1 MQQAL
6 WLISK
11 LTPLAIFD
19 ILLVTLIIYGLLMLI
34 RGTQADQLVRG
45 VLIVILTSAAV
56 GYFFNLTMFNWLLQA
71 IIPAMLFAIPVI
83 FQPELRRAL
92 EQLGRTGNIIN
103 YPLHLHIASGVEKL
117 ADELTRAAALLA
129 ERGYGALVVV
139 ERSTGLEDL
148 IQTGT
153 RIDAIVAAD
162 LLLQIFFKG
171 SPLHDGAVIIRGDRI
186 VAARCLLPLT
196 DDTDLDPELGTRHRA
211 ALGVTENTD
220 AICVVV
226 SEETGAIS
234 IANHGHLVRHLN
246 DQKLRLLLTALLQT
260 PRGLPTPMPDLTPS
274 AKETDST
281 GTPGAPPPTGGISPT
296 IPVKPRSDLNGRPS
310 LDVVPNGPATD
321 GKSGTN
327 GKARPDSSGPNNRPN
342 GVGSAGGANGAAK
355 EVVGVNANASAHNG
369 NGSRHLWWQS
379 LRESLGGLGRRF
391 VTRSGDRL

>member
-1 MQQAL
+1 VQQAF
-6 WLISK
+6 WLLTK
-11 LTPLAIFD
+11 VTPLALFD
-19 ILLVTLIIYGLLMLI
+19 ILLVTLIVYGLLMLI

-45 VLIVILTSAAV
+45 VLIVILASAAV

-71 IIPAMLFAIPVI
+71 IIPALLFAIPVI

-103 YPLHLHIASGVEKL
+103 YPLHLHITTGVEKL
-117 ADELTRAAALLA
+117 AEELTRASGLLA
-129 ERGYGALVVV
+129 DRGYGALICV

-153 RIDAIVAAD
+153 RIDSIVASD

-234 IANHGHLVRHLN
+234 LANHGHLVRHLN
-246 DQKLRLLLTALLQT
+246 EQKLKLLLTALLQT
-260 PRGLPTPMPDLTPS
+260 PSGLPTPMPDLSRASQEGETSPPVS
-274 AKETDST
+274 GASGAGTDMPAKHK
-281 GTPGAPPPTGGISPT
+281 PGADQPPPVPMTVDGKHKAAPARDGTS
-296 IPVKPRSDLNGRPS
+296 RNGLVHDP
-310 LDVVPNGPATD
+310 LPEDAEPAT
-321 GKSGTN
+321 KHQ
-327 GKARPDSSGPNNRPN
+327 R
-342 GVGSAGGANGAAK
+342 
-355 EVVGVNANASAHNG
+355 
-369 NGSRHLWWQS
+369 NGSRRWNA
-379 LRESLGGLGRRF
+379 LRQNLGALGRRL
-391 VTRSGDRL
+391 TGGRRLTQSIRSGR